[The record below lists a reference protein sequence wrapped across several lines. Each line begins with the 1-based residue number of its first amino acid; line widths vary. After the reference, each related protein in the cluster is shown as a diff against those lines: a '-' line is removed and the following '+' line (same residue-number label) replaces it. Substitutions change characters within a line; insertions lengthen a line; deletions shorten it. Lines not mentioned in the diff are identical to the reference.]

1 MSVEMLSKTQEISIA
16 NALKELYYDSIIEGQ
31 FHDDS
36 ELFYDIESLV
46 EQSMKRQNEAI
57 TDAGG
62 ISLRFSNTKELANA
76 FLDKYRKCIITT
88 ENFAYEINDRF
99 GYTIDL
105 ASVIG
110 PYFLYQAGVTDE
122 TISFYLA
129 LGLAVANVI
138 CDSLASKKKA
148 RNEIMDEKRINV
160 ICTELTKLLVLSKAN
175 ADEKDQKAINKSIEE
190 IGKVTSIE
198 NN

>member
-62 ISLRFSNTKELANA
+62 ISLRLANA